1 MYDFFS
7 FIIKNHGFSFSFR
20 KIKEK
25 DYEYQEKN
33 RKLKLAQAPNDPLKN
48 PKKEQDSTL
57 KGLKSEIG
65 KPGLFVDPL
74 NAKKLN
80 PLANPLAK
88 ANPLGGPKKQID
100 KAANFAAAKSE
111 FNENVSSEEKNN
123 FQIIKNAG
131 DSNSAVKDRV
141 VEFKNAE
148 KKKEIGL
155 WSGIR
160 SDFVK
165 IFDLRNME
173 HFINNVIKFKFFF
186 LLYIN
191 FIAFRKH
198 CHA

>member
-1 MYDFFS
+1 M
-7 FIIKNHGFSFSFR
+7 
-20 KIKEK
+20 
-25 DYEYQEKN
+25 
-33 RKLKLAQAPNDPLKN
+33 
-48 PKKEQDSTL
+48 
-57 KGLKSEIG
+57 
-65 KPGLFVDPL
+65 
-74 NAKKLN
+74 
-80 PLANPLAK
+80 ANPLAK

-123 FQIIKNAG
+123 FQIIKNAA

-173 HFINNVIKFKFFF
+173 HFINNVIKLKFFF
-186 LLYIN
+186 FYFLLIS
-191 FIAFRKH
+191 
-198 CHA
+198 